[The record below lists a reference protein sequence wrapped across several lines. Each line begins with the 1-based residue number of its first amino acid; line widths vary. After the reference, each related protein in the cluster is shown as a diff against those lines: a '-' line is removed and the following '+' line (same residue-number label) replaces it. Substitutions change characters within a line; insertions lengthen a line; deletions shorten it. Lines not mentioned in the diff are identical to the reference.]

1 MNAEQPY
8 GMDHHA
14 PYMAQ
19 GAYDPYGY
27 SQKSNFMLHQ
37 GIKSKLFVII
47 FISDTGF
54 WICMFCSRCGPPLY

>member
-54 WICMFCSRCGPPLY
+54 